1 MSTASSGQDGLFVV
15 MDGGRSPDAPE
26 ALKGMLESVLLEE
39 LAEDEKE
46 LNTGF
51 QNSEPLQYLV
61 HTFLTAHRSVL
72 SISLSAVCLS
82 VCLFFC
88 QHLFICLVK

>member
-1 MSTASSGQDGLFVV
+1 

-72 SISLSAVCLS
+72 SAVCLS
-82 VCLFFC
+82 VFLSVN
-88 QHLFICLVK
+88 ICLSVWLSDIKGTQQ